1 LSGSKCNQSFF
12 SCHRESKRHAEE
24 SGLGEDDGDLEELTQ
39 PPSGLVSGWI
49 GTPDP
54 RKYAPGTTYLSP
66 SELQA
71 EIEAGN
77 VVALEDWGK
86 ALDDLEPWERHM
98 LRQAMAADFAKY
110 RCILVKCMRKFD
122 RTKRAVLQL
131 HQ

>member
-1 LSGSKCNQSFF
+1 
-12 SCHRESKRHAEE
+12 
-24 SGLGEDDGDLEELTQ
+24 LGEDDGDLEELTQ
-39 PPSGLVSGWI
+39 PPSGPISGWI

-54 RKYAPGTTYLSP
+54 RKYAPGTTYLGP

-98 LRQAMAADFAKY
+98 LSQALAADFAKY
-110 RCILVKCMRKFD
+110 RCRLVKCMRKSSPVQSWNPLLSVPGPVCFPQGQ
-122 RTKRAVLQL
+122 V
-131 HQ
+131 